1 MTVAELPTE
10 RAALDIHRRPAG
22 QRAGWPGLMTVE
34 RAGHELSVSR
44 VTIYELLKSGALKS
58 VKIGAS
64 RRIVSA
70 SVEKLIIHGAPR
82 KAPRPAAQE
91 A

>member
-1 MTVAELPTE
+1 MTFADLPTE
-10 RAALDIHRRPAG
+10 RAAIDMHRQPAG

-70 SVEKLIIHGAPR
+70 SVEKLVNHGAAR
-82 KAPRPAAQE
+82 KAR
-91 A
+91 